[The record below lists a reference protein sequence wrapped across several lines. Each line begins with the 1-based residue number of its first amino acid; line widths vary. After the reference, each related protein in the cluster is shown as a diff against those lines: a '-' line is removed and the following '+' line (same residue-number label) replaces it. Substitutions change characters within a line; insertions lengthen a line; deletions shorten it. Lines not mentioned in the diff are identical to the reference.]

1 MKVDLA
7 LFDAPFFSMT
17 PEEAAEIIAEAL
29 TKKLSE
35 LMSVPKEDVDAAK
48 PMYVL
53 GVDSLVAV
61 EIRSWFS
68 KKIDAGV
75 KVFQILGNK
84 SIFDICLAVAR
95 EGRYGR
101 IGEAEQA
108 QS

>member
-1 MKVDLA
+1 
-7 LFDAPFFSMT
+7 
-17 PEEAAEIIAEAL
+17 
-29 TKKLSE
+29 
-35 LMSVPKEDVDAAK
+35 MSVPKEGVDASK

-61 EIRSWFS
+61 EIRSWLS
-68 KKIDAGV
+68 KEIDAGI

-84 SIFDICLAVAR
+84 SIFDICLDIVR

-101 IGEAEQA
+101 KEEAEQA

>member
-1 MKVDLA
+1 MKVELA

-29 TKKLSE
+29 TKKLPE

-53 GVDSLVAV
+53 GIDSLGAV

-68 KKIDAGV
+68 KEIDAGV
-75 KVFQILGNK
+75 KVFQIPGNK
-84 SIFDICLAVAR
+84 SIFDICLDIAR

-101 IGEAEQA
+101 NEEAEQA